1 MLIAEI
7 IFLLGIEYQEGESA
21 AVCGVIAGFIH
32 YSFLAAFS
40 WMALEGT
47 RVSETIFHS
56 HYFLQMGLLNQNHVI
71 LFYSTCFESEP
82 PTVTPQASDL
92 DDDALMG
99 TDYIFSHFIISRFL
113 TLAGN
118 LTN

>member
-1 MLIAEI
+1 LSFSLLIAEI

-47 RVSETIFHS
+47 RVSETTLFSNIFRRW
-56 HYFLQMGLLNQNHVI
+56 V
-71 LFYSTCFESEP
+71 C
-82 PTVTPQASDL
+82 
-92 DDDALMG
+92 
-99 TDYIFSHFIISRFL
+99 
-113 TLAGN
+113 
-118 LTN
+118 